1 MAIYHME
8 AKIISRGAGRSAC
21 AASAYMSCSQIYN
34 DYDGVQHDYTRK
46 QGLVWEQVFLPPM
59 APPEWQ
65 DREKL
70 WNAVEAA
77 EKTKDSRL
85 AREFV
90 VALPV
95 ELDRDTWVK
104 LLSDFIQEQFVSDG
118 MCADV
123 AIHDTDG
130 HNPHAHIMLTVRPL
144 TDKGTWQQ
152 KTQKEY
158 LCVRNGE
165 EQGFTAAEYKV
176 AQSEGWEKQYQ
187 YKVGKKKVW
196 MTAAEAEAQGY
207 ERVSKYPKSTKFG
220 RQNPISERWNSE
232 EQLLF
237 WREAWANAVNRSL
250 EQAGRKERIDH
261 RSHAAR
267 GLDEQPTIHE
277 GVAARA
283 MEKQGMIADRCEL
296 NRQIQ
301 ADNRYLRRLKATVA
315 KLTEAV
321 KQTVPAIADAL
332 ETIRANMIVLRY
344 AAIQF
349 RNWRYAEQRYQKQA
363 KANYSDYE
371 TLRQAIKDK
380 QAQRKQLQHERD
392 NLSVVSV
399 FKRRDLTAQIEGL
412 SEEIEELRNEETS
425 IIRGFGKKDAA
436 GMTEVP
442 TEISDSEAATKEYG
456 AKEKK
461 YNRELEAEK
470 RKFMDTKAQAADL
483 DNAELIVA
491 RMDIRP
497 EKEQNAHKRISS
509 AVGDSFNPD
518 VQQES
523 AYDVDYM
530 LDEEFLKIR
539 YRAEQRYKQH
549 SQQHDRNARSQEWE
563 R

>member
-1 MAIYHME
+1 M
-8 AKIISRGAGRSAC
+8 
-21 AASAYMSCSQIYN
+21 
-34 DYDGVQHDYTRK
+34 VVLT
-46 QGLVWEQVFLPPM
+46 
-59 APPEWQ
+59 WQ

-90 VALPV
+90 AALPV
-95 ELDRDTWVK
+95 ELDKDAWIK
-104 LLSDFIQEQFVSDG
+104 LLSDFIQKQFVSDG

-130 HNPHAHIMLTVRPL
+130 QNPHAHIMLTVRPL

-165 EQGFTAAEYKV
+165 EQGFTAAEFKV

-196 MTAAEAEAQGY
+196 MTAADAESHGY

-232 EQLLF
+232 DQLWE
-237 WREAWANAVNRSL
+237 WREAWADAVNCSL
-250 EQAGRKERIDH
+250 EQAGLEERIDH
-261 RSHAAR
+261 RSHAER
-267 GLDEQPTIHE
+267 GIDEQPTIHE

-283 MEKQGMIADRCEL
+283 MEKQGITADRCEL

-315 KLTEAV
+315 KLTETV
-321 KQTVPAIADAL
+321 KQTVPAIADVL

-349 RNWRYAEQRYQKQA
+349 RNWCYAEQRYQKQA

-371 TLRQAIKDK
+371 ALRQAIKEK
-380 QAQRKQLQHERD
+380 LAQRKQLQKEQD

-412 SEEIEELRNEETS
+412 SEEIEELRNEEIS
-425 IIRGFGKKDAA
+425 IIRSFGKKDAA
-436 GMTEVP
+436 GMKEVP
-442 TEISDSEAATKEYG
+442 AEISDSEAAAKEYG
-456 AKEKK
+456 EKEKK
-461 YNRELEAEK
+461 YNRELNAEK
-470 RKFMDTKAQAADL
+470 QRFMETKAQTVDL
-483 DNAELIVA
+483 NPAELTAA
-491 RMDIRP
+491 RMEIRP
-497 EKEQNAHKRISS
+497 EKEQDAHKRLS
-509 AVGDSFNPD
+509 AIVGGSFNSD

-523 AYDVDYM
+523 SRDVDYM
-530 LDEEFLKIR
+530 LDEEFLEIR
-539 YRAEQRYKQH
+539 YRAEQRHRQRGQKNKK
-549 SQQHDRNARSQEWE
+549 SRSQERE